1 MKIEFLAQA
10 DSELLNAVEYYN
22 KTSPGLGFEFA
33 F

>member
-10 DSELLNAVEYYN
+10 DSELQNAVEYYN